1 MYKYNYNI
9 YYNIKLNIIIIYKY
23 NNILFVC
30 VDYKI
35 HYEKKLKESN
45 FNSNSKE
52 SVKHIRNARGIS
64 GSNRYLR
71 PGKIW
76 IF

>member
-1 MYKYNYNI
+1 MSNPFNKNKKNV
-9 YYNIKLNIIIIYKY
+9 KLYIIIIYKY
-23 NNILFVC
+23 NNILSVY

-45 FNSNSKE
+45 FNNNSKE
-52 SVKHIRNARGIS
+52 LVKHIRNARDIS